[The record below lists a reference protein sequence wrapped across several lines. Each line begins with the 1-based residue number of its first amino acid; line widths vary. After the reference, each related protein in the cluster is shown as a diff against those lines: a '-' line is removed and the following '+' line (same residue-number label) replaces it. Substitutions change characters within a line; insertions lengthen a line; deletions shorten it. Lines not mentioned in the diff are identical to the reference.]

1 MPVKRLRDESGY
13 SLIEVLVSVVLLTIA
28 IVPLVGVFD
37 SALKSTTVSS
47 NYDKTRA
54 LSDLKMEQ
62 AKSLP
67 FDSVDAN
74 IQDVEHDFPLAAG
87 AVGTPTAY
95 DDCPDPDDV
104 GCGLGLYRSEW
115 RDVEPIVGATLGADY
130 SNFQY
135 RVEKQYLKQPSLAP
149 GSSEESFVECNVD
162 PNTCSGGTDL
172 IRVTVTV
179 GWGALLSSGDYSK
192 TYKTYGGLVAL

>member
-1 MPVKRLRDESGY
+1 LFLRLLKAESGY

-47 NYDKTRA
+47 NYDKARA

-67 FDSVDAN
+67 FDSGDTN

-95 DDCPDPDDV
+95 DDGFAADS
-104 GCGLGLYRSEW
+104 GLYRSEW
-115 RDVEPIVGATLGADY
+115 RDVEPIVGAALGADY

-135 RVEKQYLKQPSLAP
+135 RVEKQYLNQPSLAP

-179 GWGALLSSGDYSK
+179 GWGVFSSDTYSK

>member
-1 MPVKRLRDESGY
+1 LFRRLLKLESGY
-13 SLIEVLVSVVLLTIA
+13 SLIEVLASVVLLTIA

-47 NYDKTRA
+47 NYDKARA

-67 FDSVDAN
+67 FDSGDTN
-74 IQDVEHDFPLAAG
+74 IQDVEHTFPLAAG
-87 AVGTPTAY
+87 AAGTPTAY
-95 DDCPDPDDV
+95 D
-104 GCGLGLYRSEW
+104 GSGYYQSEW
-115 RDVEPIVGATLGADY
+115 RDVEPIVGAALGADY

-172 IRVTVTV
+172 IRVTVIV
-179 GWGALLSSGDYSK
+179 GWGAFSGDAFSDDAYSK
-192 TYKTYGGLVAL
+192 TYKTFGALVAL

>member
-1 MPVKRLRDESGY
+1 MFRRLLKLESGY
-13 SLIEVLVSVVLLTIA
+13 SLIEVLASIVILTIA

-47 NYDKTRA
+47 NYDKARA

-67 FDSVDAN
+67 FDSGDAT

-87 AVGTPTAY
+87 AAGTPTAY
-95 DDCPDPDDV
+95 DDGPDVDS
-104 GCGLGLYRSEW
+104 GLYRSEW

-149 GSSEESFVECNVD
+149 DPDSPGSSEESFVECDVD

-179 GWGALLSSGDYSK
+179 GWGAFSSGDYSK
-192 TYKTYGGLVAL
+192 TYDTYGGLVAL

>member
-1 MPVKRLRDESGY
+1 LFRKRLKEESGY
-13 SLIEVLVSVVLLTIA
+13 SLIEILASIVLLTIA

-47 NYDKTRA
+47 NYDKARA

-67 FDSVDAN
+67 FDSGNAT
-74 IQDVEHDFPLAAG
+74 IQDVEHNFPLAAG
-87 AVGTPTAY
+87 TTTAY
-95 DDCPDPDDV
+95 DSS
-104 GCGLGLYRSEW
+104 GYYRSGW

-162 PNTCSGGTDL
+162 PNMCSGGTDV

-179 GWGALLSSGDYSK
+179 GWGSFSGDAYSK
-192 TYKTYGGLVAL
+192 TYNTYGGLVAL

>member
-1 MPVKRLRDESGY
+1 LFRRLLKTESGY
-13 SLIEVLVSVVLLTIA
+13 SLIEVLASMMVLTIA

-47 NYDKTRA
+47 NYDKARA

-67 FDSVDAN
+67 FDSGDTN

-87 AVGTPTAY
+87 AAGTPTAY
-95 DDCPDPDDV
+95 D
-104 GCGLGLYRSEW
+104 GSGYYQSEW
-115 RDVEPIVGATLGADY
+115 RDVEPIVGAALGADY

-149 GSSEESFVECNVD
+149 GSSEESFVECNVL

-179 GWGALLSSGDYSK
+179 GWGVFSSGDYSK
-192 TYKTYGGLVAL
+192 TYKTFGGLVAL